1 MAASATFGRAGS
13 ADTAEASLPAVG
25 QNASMR
31 VAPTRRVAQSA
42 LSSSV
47 ISPTEAFASPNSIAV
62 LAL

>member
-25 QNASMR
+25 KNASML
-31 VAPTRRVAQSA
+31 VARTRRALQSA
-42 LSSSV
+42 LSSSE
-47 ISPTEAFASPNSIAV
+47 ISATDALASPKSMAV